1 MKAGGT
7 IVCERMRIRKSV
19 KLQQEPFCKRSIE
32 SDIPGL
38 RKDLNHLD
46 DWFKGKW
53 KNNKERKKEELR
65 RKYRIKA
72 KGFKVAIEELNQ
84 RISTKSE
91 KLRRYHAFGNQH
103 RQNKL
108 F

>member
-1 MKAGGT
+1 M
-7 IVCERMRIRKSV
+7 
-19 KLQQEPFCKRSIE
+19 
-32 SDIPGL
+32 
-38 RKDLNHLD
+38 RKDLSHLD
-46 DWFKGKW
+46 YLFKGKW

-72 KGFKVAIEELNQ
+72 KGFKVVIEGLNQ

-91 KLRRYHAFGNQH
+91 KLRRYHALGNQYK
-103 RQNKL
+103 QNKL